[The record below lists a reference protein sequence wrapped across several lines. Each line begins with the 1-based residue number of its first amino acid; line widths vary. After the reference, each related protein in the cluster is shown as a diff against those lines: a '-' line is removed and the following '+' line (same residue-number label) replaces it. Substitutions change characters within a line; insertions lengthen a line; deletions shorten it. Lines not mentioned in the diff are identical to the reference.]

1 MNYTTPTESS
11 HYKREKNNFFWRENI
26 WNFGIHERIRT
37 YTNRK
42 VHLGRPRDESD
53 ARIQIGVNKVD
64 QLLTHNVCHIA
75 CHHINCATGIKIS
88 EISFMNL
95 VRPRE
100 FIVNRTE

>member
-1 MNYTTPTESS
+1 MNEFVHIQTA
-11 HYKREKNNFFWRENI
+11 KFI
-26 WNFGIHERIRT
+26 LVVVM
-37 YTNRK
+37 K
-42 VHLGRPRDESD
+42 VMKVYRD
-53 ARIQIGVNKVD
+53 GVDKVD

-75 CHHINCATGIKIS
+75 CHHINCATGIRIS